1 MLVDFYKRLLLP
13 ALPFDLNSNLA
24 SLLRDVQGNAQVTL
38 YLQDEVSEARGQEVS
53 DSLLTRRDIKI
64 EHYVSPSQ
72 ALHEFS
78 ASSGLEDL
86 LQEIAA
92 NPLPGAIV
100 ITPSDISPA
109 AIDEL
114 VRQSQE
120 LLLLDMFKW
129 TVSGCKDWRQ
139 YQI

>member
-1 MLVDFYKRLLLP
+1 M
-13 ALPFDLNSNLA
+13 
-24 SLLRDVQGNAQVTL
+24 TL
-38 YLQDEVSEARGQEVS
+38 YLQDDVSEAKGQEVS

-64 EHYVSPSQ
+64 KRYVSPSQ

-100 ITPSDISPA
+100 ITPSDVSPA

-114 VRQSQE
+114 VRPYKNYSYSIW
-120 LLLLDMFKW
+120 FKW